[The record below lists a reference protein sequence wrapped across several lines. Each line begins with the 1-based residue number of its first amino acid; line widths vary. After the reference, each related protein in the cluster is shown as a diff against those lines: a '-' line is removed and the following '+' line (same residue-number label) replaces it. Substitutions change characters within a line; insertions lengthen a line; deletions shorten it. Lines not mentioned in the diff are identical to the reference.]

1 MSAYTAPLMP
11 GMSPSGPPDVSHLP
25 REQRLE
31 VLREYRRKQEQK
43 RDYDFAAG
51 PPDISGLEGSERL
64 AVLRE
69 YRHYLQTREQTQIAA
84 MTPAAPPAGVAK
96 TKSDD
101 APTPRAIKWMGGPAP
116 YAYMTADGAP
126 AAVDISDDA
135 PVDESSMAAGVASG
149 AHGSVYT
156 YFERERTDQE
166 RRPNA
171 PTRHES
177 VVPEEEA
184 DAVQKAMER
193 VAIEAQARAEALEGA
208 AGRDSR
214 AMATAWEGSWLE
226 SDGTPRHCRKL
237 IPKENNFEATTARI
251 FAPDKAPD
259 EGVAE
264 ATKAKAKELLELR
277 QKMAEEELL
286 MRANEVE
293 VEPTAGVRTVIDPS
307 VETGAA
313 AATGV
318 EGAVEAAVEPPVV
331 PPTVDATEMQRSH
344 MSLAMPSTPRMGDSG
359 VPDGAMWMPE
369 TAGMSRRAAL
379 EAKRVWRM
387 QLLGMPVPGGATEMA
402 PPATPSGL
410 AGMPSEA
417 RSRTV
422 RGHVGPLDPE
432 SAADYNLQVKLAK
445 GGMSERIAAT
455 PYALGAE
462 KENDTM
468 THAER
473 LQQMRALRQAAGGMT
488 PR

>member
-1 MSAYTAPLMP
+1 
-11 GMSPSGPPDVSHLP
+11 
-25 REQRLE
+25 
-31 VLREYRRKQEQK
+31 
-43 RDYDFAAG
+43 
-51 PPDISGLEGSERL
+51 
-64 AVLRE
+64 
-69 YRHYLQTREQTQIAA
+69 
-84 MTPAAPPAGVAK
+84 
-96 TKSDD
+96 
-101 APTPRAIKWMGGPAP
+101 
-116 YAYMTADGAP
+116 
-126 AAVDISDDA
+126 
-135 PVDESSMAAGVASG
+135 MAA
-149 AHGSVYT
+149 
-156 YFERERTDQE
+156 Q
-166 RRPNA
+166 
-171 PTRHES
+171 
-177 VVPEEEA
+177 
-184 DAVQKAMER
+184 
-193 VAIEAQARAEALEGA
+193 I
-208 AGRDSR
+208 
-214 AMATAWEGSWLE
+214 
-226 SDGTPRHCRKL
+226 SDGTPRPCRKL

>member
-1 MSAYTAPLMP
+1 
-11 GMSPSGPPDVSHLP
+11 
-25 REQRLE
+25 
-31 VLREYRRKQEQK
+31 
-43 RDYDFAAG
+43 
-51 PPDISGLEGSERL
+51 
-64 AVLRE
+64 
-69 YRHYLQTREQTQIAA
+69 
-84 MTPAAPPAGVAK
+84 
-96 TKSDD
+96 
-101 APTPRAIKWMGGPAP
+101 
-116 YAYMTADGAP
+116 
-126 AAVDISDDA
+126 
-135 PVDESSMAAGVASG
+135 MAAGVASG

-264 ATKAKAKELLELR
+264 ATKAKAKARGLR

-313 AATGV
+313 AGTGV

-359 VPDGAMWMPE
+359 VPDGAHVD
-369 TAGMSRRAAL
+369 AGDRRHVAPCGPRGEARLADAASQC
-379 EAKRVWRM
+379 A
-387 QLLGMPVPGGATEMA
+387 VPGGATEMA
-402 PPATPSGL
+402 PPATPS
-410 AGMPSEA
+410 ASRA
-417 RSRTV
+417 CRRRRARTV

-432 SAADYNLQVKLAK
+432 SDRRRLQPAGEARQGRHERADRRDAV
-445 GGMSERIAAT
+445 R
-455 PYALGAE
+455 LGAE
-462 KENDTM
+462 KEM
-468 THAER
+468 TR
-473 LQQMRALRQAAGGMT
+473 
-488 PR
+488 